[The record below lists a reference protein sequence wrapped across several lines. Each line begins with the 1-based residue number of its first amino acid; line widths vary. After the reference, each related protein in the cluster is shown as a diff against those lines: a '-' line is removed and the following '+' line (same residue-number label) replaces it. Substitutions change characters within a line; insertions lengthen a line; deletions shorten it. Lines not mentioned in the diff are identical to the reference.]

1 LRAFDDALFHRNLGN
16 ADVSRRTERRQVS
29 IRALAP
35 ASRPGYKSR
44 MKLATL
50 IGAVRTALAAAV
62 VLSATAAW
70 ADDASEI
77 IKRLGRPDRD
87 DSTEYDQ
94 PRPPVVTRWL
104 DYTRQNVRVM
114 LVPTNKVGDPPP
126 YSWKLMGFM
135 DLARQQKLSPEE
147 VARRFGGR

>member
-1 LRAFDDALFHRNLGN
+1 
-16 ADVSRRTERRQVS
+16 
-29 IRALAP
+29 
-35 ASRPGYKSR
+35 
-44 MKLATL
+44 MKLAIL

>member
-1 LRAFDDALFHRNLGN
+1 
-16 ADVSRRTERRQVS
+16 
-29 IRALAP
+29 
-35 ASRPGYKSR
+35 

-50 IGAVRTALAAAV
+50 IGAARAALAAAV
-62 VLSATAAW
+62 LLCATAAW

-77 IKRLGRPDRD
+77 IKRLGKPDRD

-114 LVPTNKVGDPPP
+114 LVPANRVGDPPP
-126 YSWKLMGFM
+126 YTWKLMGFM
-135 DLARQQKLSPEE
+135 DLARQQKISPDE

>member
-1 LRAFDDALFHRNLGN
+1 
-16 ADVSRRTERRQVS
+16 
-29 IRALAP
+29 
-35 ASRPGYKSR
+35 
-44 MKLATL
+44 MKPATL
-50 IGAVRTALAAAV
+50 IGAVRTALAATV

-77 IKRLGRPDRD
+77 IKRLGRPDKD

-135 DLARQQKLSPEE
+135 DLTRQQKISPEE

>member
-1 LRAFDDALFHRNLGN
+1 
-16 ADVSRRTERRQVS
+16 
-29 IRALAP
+29 
-35 ASRPGYKSR
+35 
-44 MKLATL
+44 MKPATL
-50 IGAVRTALAAAV
+50 IEAVRMALAATV

>member
-1 LRAFDDALFHRNLGN
+1 
-16 ADVSRRTERRQVS
+16 
-29 IRALAP
+29 
-35 ASRPGYKSR
+35 
-44 MKLATL
+44 MKLATIL
-50 IGAVRTALAAAV
+50 GAIRTGLAAAV
-62 VLSATAAW
+62 LLSATAAW

-77 IKRLGRPDRD
+77 IKRLGRPDKD

-114 LVPTNKVGDPPP
+114 LVPANRVGDPPP
-126 YSWKLMGFM
+126 YTWKLMGFT
-135 DLARQQKLSPEE
+135 DLARQQKISPDE

>member
-1 LRAFDDALFHRNLGN
+1 
-16 ADVSRRTERRQVS
+16 
-29 IRALAP
+29 
-35 ASRPGYKSR
+35 

-50 IGAVRTALAAAV
+50 IGAVRTALAVAV
-62 VLSATAAW
+62 VLSGTAAW

>member
-1 LRAFDDALFHRNLGN
+1 
-16 ADVSRRTERRQVS
+16 
-29 IRALAP
+29 
-35 ASRPGYKSR
+35 

-62 VLSATAAW
+62 VLSGTAAW